1 MRVLRAADRVAAPWS
16 NGGGVTREIAA
27 HPDGAGWDAFDW
39 RISLAD
45 VTRDGP
51 YSPLP
56 GIRRIL
62 TVADGAGLHL
72 TVDGTTHPP
81 LPRHTPFAFPGAA
94 ATDSRLVAGP
104 VVNLNVMTRE
114 GRAGADV
121 GVVRGGCTL
130 SAAPGR
136 TMVVA
141 LPDGTGEGPG
151 DPDGTEEGPGVPG
164 GTATAAVAVPDRTAT
179 AVTGA
184 TASVAAVVTSGGAVV
199 ELGCYDAVL
208 LPGGVAAQLRT
219 GGVAAVITLVGE
231 GTADGGR

>member
-1 MRVLRAADRVAAPWS
+1 MRGHMGEEMRVLRAAERVAAPWS

-72 TVDGTTHPP
+72 TVDGTAHPP

-94 ATDSRLVAGP
+94 ATDSRLVSGP

-121 GVVRGGCTL
+121 RVVRGGCDL
-130 SAAPGR
+130 AAAPGR

-141 LPDGTGEGPG
+141 LPDGMGDGPG
-151 DPDGTEEGPGVPG
+151 APGGSAAVPG
-164 GTATAAVAVPDRTAT
+164 G
-179 AVTGA
+179 
-184 TASVAAVVTSGGAVV
+184 AVVTSGGATAG
-199 ELGCYDAVL
+199 LGCYDAVL
-208 LPGGVAAQLRT
+208 LPGGAAARLRT
-219 GGVAAVITLVGE
+219 DGVAAVITLVGE
-231 GTADGGR
+231 GAGDGER

>member
-1 MRVLRAADRVAAPWS
+1 MGEGVRVLRAAERTAAPWS

-27 HPDGAGWDAFDW
+27 HPDGAGWDTFDW

-45 VTRDGP
+45 VTRDGS

-62 TVADGAGLHL
+62 TVADGAGLRL
-72 TVDGTTHPP
+72 TVDGTAHPP

-121 GVVRGGCTL
+121 RIVRGTCDL
-130 SAAPGR
+130 AATPGR

-141 LPDGTGEGPG
+141 LPDGTG
-151 DPDGTEEGPGVPG
+151 DGPG
-164 GTATAAVAVPDRTAT
+164 GTEALP
-179 AVTGA
+179 GG
-184 TASVAAVVTSGGAVV
+184 AVVTSGGAVV
-199 ELGCYDAVL
+199 TADGATAELGCYDAVL
-208 LPGGVAAQLRT
+208 LPGGVTARLRT
-219 GGVAAVITLVGE
+219 DGVAAVITLVGE
-231 GTADGGR
+231 GLGEPER